1 MTSAEK
7 LFEAGK
13 NKALRLLLFRPR
25 STAELRE
32 KLREKEVF
40 PETIDRVVHWLKE
53 RKYLDDRAYAENVAR
68 TLAVNRLWGNFRIRL
83 HLREKGISPGLVEEA
98 LQAVRL
104 ELGEEEAI
112 AKYLEKKYGKT
123 GESRIN
129 LKEFTLGERR
139 RLFQSLSRRGFPREL
154 IMQTIRMP
162 KEEKIHDG
170 Q

>member
-32 KLREKEVF
+32 KLREKEVS

-83 HLREKGISPGLVEEA
+83 HLREKGISPV
-98 LQAVRL
+98 
-104 ELGEEEAI
+104 
-112 AKYLEKKYGKT
+112 
-123 GESRIN
+123 
-129 LKEFTLGERR
+129 
-139 RLFQSLSRRGFPREL
+139 LSRRPSRRPARNWARRRRSPNIL
-154 IMQTIRMP
+154 KKNM
-162 KEEKIHDG
+162 EKQANPG
-170 Q
+170 